1 MDCLLSFVLF
11 ALYEEECGLRCRL
24 KRSRRAGQDGR
35 KQARSSM
42 ISIGNLSFATMQ
54 LSRFLT
60 DRWVACAFSRSY
72 LASTGRCLKCA
83 GFA

>member
-24 KRSRRAGQDGR
+24 KRSRRAGQGGR

-42 ISIGNLSFATMQ
+42 ISIGNLSFATMHPFA
-54 LSRFLT
+54 LATRSASRMSAVATHFL
-60 DRWVACAFSRSY
+60 R
-72 LASTGRCLKCA
+72 
-83 GFA
+83 